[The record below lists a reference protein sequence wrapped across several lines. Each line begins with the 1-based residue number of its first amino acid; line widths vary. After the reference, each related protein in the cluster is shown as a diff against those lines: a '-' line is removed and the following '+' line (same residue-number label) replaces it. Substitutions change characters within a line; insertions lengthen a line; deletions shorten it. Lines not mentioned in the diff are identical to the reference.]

1 MSVTIP
7 LAERDFPDLGPRT
20 VARCGPLH
28 AEAFRFASGIAALRL
43 CTPRA
48 DVIVLPFM
56 GQQIWRAV
64 FDGRD
69 LTMASMFDE
78 PVVTDQYLET
88 YGAFFIHCGLTRIGP
103 ASADDP
109 HPLHGEL
116 PLARFED
123 CTLGIDEAGG
133 VINIEGRYRHRRA
146 FGVNYEAKA
155 TITLD
160 VSETVLGVGLD
171 VVNRR
176 PAAPLELMYL
186 GHANFRP
193 VDGGRLIYAARYT
206 PEDVA
211 VRRSIP
217 PHIRPGP
224 GLAEFLADLARNPA
238 RHHIL
243 SPDLPFDPEVV
254 FTIRALADSNGWS
267 HALHLHPD
275 GAADFISHD
284 ARSLP
289 LAMRWICRTGDQQ
302 GLGMAMPATAGVEGY
317 VAEAAAGRIV
327 TVSPGGTWSAR
338 MKMGALD
345 PAAARAL
352 EAHIERI
359 GGRG

>member
-1 MSVTIP
+1 
-7 LAERDFPDLGPRT
+7 
-20 VARCGPLH
+20 
-28 AEAFRFASGIAALRL
+28 
-43 CTPRA
+43 
-48 DVIVLPFM
+48 VI
-56 GQQIWRAV
+56 
-64 FDGRD
+64 
-69 LTMASMFDE
+69 
-78 PVVTDQYLET
+78 
-88 YGAFFIHCGLTRIGP
+88 H
-103 ASADDP
+103 
-109 HPLHGEL
+109 
-116 PLARFED
+116 
-123 CTLGIDEAGG
+123 
-133 VINIEGRYRHRRA
+133 IEGRYRHRRA